1 MKGFGTDE
9 KALIHILTRIPD
21 PLIMANLVQTFNRIH
36 RRDLL
41 ADIKSETSGHFKE
54 GLEALVRGPLGQDVW
69 ALNDAIAGIGTKEAV
84 LNDVLLGRTNA
95 DLNAI
100 KHEYQRVYRK
110 PLEAEVRGDLSMKT
124 ERLFTMVLAATRADE
139 STPVFPDQLN
149 RDVHELYQATEG
161 SKIGSDQITVCR
173 ILTSRSDGQIRAI
186 SAEYNRQ
193 YHNQLSKV
201 LTKNFDGHM
210 RDALLRMLRVAEDKA
225 MADAQELDYCM
236 RGIGTRD
243 QLLVNRIVR
252 IHWNKAH
259 MQQVKGAY
267 RVHSKKELAPT
278 VRGETSGDYQ
288 RLMVALVEAA

>member
-9 KALIHILTRIPD
+9 KALIAILTRIPD
-21 PLIMANLVQTFNRIH
+21 PLIMANLVQTYTRIH

-41 ADIKSETSGHFKE
+41 ADIKSETSSYFKE

-69 ALNDAIAGIGTKEAV
+69 VLHDAIARMGTKEAA

-95 DLNAI
+95 DINAI
-100 KHEYQRVYRK
+100 KHEYQRVYNK
-110 PLEAEVRGDLSMKT
+110 SLEADVRGDLSMKT

-139 STPVFPDQLN
+139 STPVYPDQLS

-186 SAEYNRQ
+186 SAEYSRQ

-201 LTKNFDGHM
+201 LEKNFSGHM
-210 RDALLRMLRVAEDKA
+210 EVALLRMLKVAEDRA
-225 MADAQELDYCM
+225 MADARGLDDAM
-236 RGIGTRD
+236 KGIGTKD
-243 QLLVNRIVR
+243 QLLVNRLTR

-267 RVHSKKELAPT
+267 RVLAKRELAAV
-278 VRGETSGDYQ
+278 VRSETSGDYQ
-288 RLMVALVEAA
+288 KLMVALVES